1 MKNTPKAR
9 LAALALTA
17 LFSAQSATV
26 LADDEWALTMVGS
39 WSNVGSVSVSQDEKY
54 IVFSQLQTD
63 GKEQAFETYADV
75 NGWSAAEPIETVN
88 AVGTVGGLFL
98 TDDCRHMYFH
108 AKPEGSTN
116 YDIFVV
122 ERQGKAWGKPKKI
135 NDISSDSDDMC
146 PSMVEGGQQIYFLR
160 HQVVSDAKAE
170 KRDYDKMS
178 IYHAKLGNDGK
189 WSRILPINP
198 AISFGF
204 VQDVRMMRD
213 GETMLFSTRPEKKG
227 KARPVF
233 TRKTVAD
240 QWLLPEFMN
249 DDDSKEFR
257 CLQNAGNHL
266 YLIMPTNRKSDY
278 GMIYRTSINPKY
290 ATNTVITESGHV
302 INKINQQPIEATFE
316 VRNPTTN
323 DIIGVYQTDPTDGS
337 YHITNMPGKSYL
349 VETRAQGYSFSS
361 QLLQYQVNGASMLPS
376 TIELFDT
383 ASVGITLYDGDIY
396 QPIDGKVIAVRQSD
410 KAIFRSQ
417 KGRTGWY
424 QLHLPLGGDYNII
437 ATAKGFGEN
446 SFLFKVTGD
455 ITFDHYERE
464 IAMHPVRRDIAV
476 RIYDDVTN
484 EAISAPAFF
493 RSLDRDENISKAAN
507 SDNVSLREGD
517 KYNITVHPQGYMF
530 ANFTINLSTDQR
542 TSLEIPLT
550 ALRVGSKLLLH
561 DILFDNNQAFLR
573 PESYAELDR
582 VIRLMNEN
590 PELKIEIQA
599 HTDNVGNAASNKR
612 LSDRRADS
620 AVQYLLENGVPQDRM
635 RSSGYGASK
644 PIADNSTEEGRQL
657 NRRVELLIID

>member
-1 MKNTPKAR
+1 MKNTLKAR
-9 LAALALTA
+9 LATLALTA

-26 LADDEWALTMVGS
+26 LADDEWPLTMVGP
-39 WSNVGSVSVSQDEKY
+39 WTNVGSVSVSQDEKY

-75 NGWSAAEPIETVN
+75 NGWTAAEPIETVN
-88 AVGTVGGLFL
+88 TVGTVGGLFL
-98 TDDCRHMYFH
+98 SDDCRHLYFH

-122 ERQGKAWGKPKKI
+122 ERQGKTWGKPKKL
-135 NDISSDSDDMC
+135 NDISSNSDDIC
-146 PSMVEGGQQIYFLR
+146 PSMIEGGQQIYFLR
-160 HQVVSDAKAE
+160 HQVVSDAKTE
-170 KRDYDKMS
+170 KREGDKMS
-178 IYHAKLGNDGK
+178 IYHAKLNKDGK

-213 GETMLFSTRPEKKG
+213 GETMLFSTRPEKKD

-233 TRKTVAD
+233 ARKTIAD

-266 YLIMPTNRKSDY
+266 YLIMPNRKSDY

-290 ATNTVITESGHV
+290 ATNAVITESGHV

-316 VRNPTTN
+316 VRNPTSN

-349 VETRAQGYSFSS
+349 VETRAQGYSFNS
-361 QLLQYQVNGASMLPS
+361 QLLQYQANGATMLPS

-383 ASVGITLYDGDIY
+383 ASVGITLFDGDIY
-396 QPIDGKVIAVRQSD
+396 QPIDGKIIAVRQSD

-417 KGRTGWY
+417 KGRAGWY
-424 QLHLPLGGDYNII
+424 LLHLPLGGDYNII
-437 ATAKGFGEN
+437 ATAKGFEEN

-464 IAMHPVRRDIAV
+464 IAMHPIRRDIAV

-484 EAISAPAFF
+484 ETISASALF
-493 RSLDRDENISKAAN
+493 RSLDRDENITKTAN

-517 KYNITVHPQGYMF
+517 KYNITVHPKGYMF
-530 ANFTINLSTDQR
+530 ANFTINLNTDQR

-573 PESYAELDR
+573 PESYAELER

-599 HTDNVGNAASNKR
+599 HTDNVGSASSNKR

-620 AVQYLLENGVPQDRM
+620 ALQYLIENGVEPTRM
-635 RSSGYGASK
+635 RSIGFGATK
-644 PIADNSTEEGRQL
+644 PVADNSTEEGRQL

>member
-1 MKNTPKAR
+1 MKNTLKAR
-9 LAALALTA
+9 LATLALTA

-26 LADDEWALTMVGS
+26 LADDEWPLTMVGP
-39 WSNVGSVSVSQDEKY
+39 WTNVGSVSVSQDEKY

-75 NGWSAAEPIETVN
+75 NGWTAAEPIETVN

-98 TDDCRHMYFH
+98 SDDCRHLYFH

-122 ERQGKAWGKPKKI
+122 ERQGKTWGKPKKL
-135 NDISSDSDDMC
+135 NDISSNSDDIC
-146 PSMVEGGQQIYFLR
+146 PSMIEGGQQIYFLR
-160 HQVVSDAKAE
+160 HQVVSDAKTE
-170 KRDYDKMS
+170 KREGDKMS
-178 IYHAKLGNDGK
+178 IYHAKLNKDGK

-213 GETMLFSTRPEKKG
+213 GETMLFSTRPEKKD

-233 TRKTVAD
+233 ARKTIAD

-266 YLIMPTNRKSDY
+266 YLIMPNRKSDY

-290 ATNTVITESGHV
+290 ATNAVITESGHV

-316 VRNPTTN
+316 VRNPTSN

-349 VETRAQGYSFSS
+349 VETRAQGYSFNS
-361 QLLQYQVNGASMLPS
+361 QLLQYQANGATMLPS

-383 ASVGITLYDGDIY
+383 ASVGITLFDGDIY
-396 QPIDGKVIAVRQSD
+396 QPIDGKIIAVRQSD

-417 KGRTGWY
+417 KGRAGWY
-424 QLHLPLGGDYNII
+424 LLHLPLGGDYNII
-437 ATAKGFGEN
+437 ATAKGFEEN

-464 IAMHPVRRDIAV
+464 IAMHPIRRDIAV

-484 EAISAPAFF
+484 ETISASALF
-493 RSLDRDENISKAAN
+493 RSLDRDENITKTAN

-517 KYNITVHPQGYMF
+517 KYNITVHPKGYMF
-530 ANFTINLSTDQR
+530 ANFTINLNTDQR

-573 PESYAELDR
+573 PESYAELER

-599 HTDNVGNAASNKR
+599 HTDNVGSASSNKR

-620 AVQYLLENGVPQDRM
+620 ALQYLIENGVEPTRM
-635 RSSGYGASK
+635 RSIGFGATK
-644 PIADNSTEEGRQL
+644 PVADNSTEEGRQL

>member
-1 MKNTPKAR
+1 MKNTLKAR
-9 LAALALTA
+9 LATLALTA

-26 LADDEWALTMVGS
+26 LADDEWPLTMVGP
-39 WSNVGSVSVSQDEKY
+39 WTNVGSVSVSQDEKY

-75 NGWSAAEPIETVN
+75 NGWTAAEPIETVN

-98 TDDCRHMYFH
+98 SDDCRHLYFH

-122 ERQGKAWGKPKKI
+122 ERQGKTWGKPKKL
-135 NDISSDSDDMC
+135 NDISSNSDDIC
-146 PSMVEGGQQIYFLR
+146 PSMIEGGQQIYFLR
-160 HQVVSDAKAE
+160 HQVVSDAKTE
-170 KRDYDKMS
+170 KREGDKMS
-178 IYHAKLGNDGK
+178 IYHAKLNKDGK

-213 GETMLFSTRPEKKG
+213 GETMLFSTRPEKKD

-233 TRKTVAD
+233 ARKTIAD

-266 YLIMPTNRKSDY
+266 YLIMPNRKSDY

-290 ATNTVITESGHV
+290 ATNAVITESGHV

-316 VRNPTTN
+316 VRNPTSN

-349 VETRAQGYSFSS
+349 VETRAQGYSFNS
-361 QLLQYQVNGASMLPS
+361 QLLQYQANGATMLPS

-383 ASVGITLYDGDIY
+383 ASVGITLFDGDIY
-396 QPIDGKVIAVRQSD
+396 QPIDGKIIAVRQSD

-417 KGRTGWY
+417 KGRAGWY
-424 QLHLPLGGDYNII
+424 LLHLPLGGDYNII

-464 IAMHPVRRDIAV
+464 IAMHPIRRDIAV

-484 EAISAPAFF
+484 ETISASALF
-493 RSLDRDENISKAAN
+493 RSLDRDENITKTAN

-517 KYNITVHPQGYMF
+517 KYNITVHPKGYMF
-530 ANFTINLSTDQR
+530 ANFTINLNTDQR

-573 PESYAELDR
+573 PESYAELER

-599 HTDNVGNAASNKR
+599 HTDNVGSASSNKR

-620 AVQYLLENGVPQDRM
+620 ALQYLIENGVEPTRM
-635 RSSGYGASK
+635 RSIGFGATK
-644 PIADNSTEEGRQL
+644 PVADNSTEEGRQL

>member
-1 MKNTPKAR
+1 MKNTLKAR
-9 LAALALTA
+9 LATLALTA

-26 LADDEWALTMVGS
+26 LADDEWPLTMVGP
-39 WSNVGSVSVSQDEKY
+39 WTNVGSVSVSQDEKY

-75 NGWSAAEPIETVN
+75 NGWTAAEPIETVN
-88 AVGTVGGLFL
+88 TVGTVGGLFL
-98 TDDCRHMYFH
+98 SDDCRHLYFH

-122 ERQGKAWGKPKKI
+122 ERQGKTWGKPKKL
-135 NDISSDSDDMC
+135 NDISSNSDDIC
-146 PSMVEGGQQIYFLR
+146 PSMIEGGQQIYFLR
-160 HQVVSDAKAE
+160 HQVVSDAKTE
-170 KRDYDKMS
+170 KREGDKMS
-178 IYHAKLGNDGK
+178 IYHAKLNKDGK

-213 GETMLFSTRPEKKG
+213 GETMLFSTRPEKKD

-233 TRKTVAD
+233 ARKTIAD

-266 YLIMPTNRKSDY
+266 YLIMPNRKSDY

-290 ATNTVITESGHV
+290 ATNAVITESGHV

-316 VRNPTTN
+316 VRNPTSN

-349 VETRAQGYSFSS
+349 VETRAQGYSFNS
-361 QLLQYQVNGASMLPS
+361 QLLQYQANGATMLPS

-383 ASVGITLYDGDIY
+383 ASVGITLFDGDIY
-396 QPIDGKVIAVRQSD
+396 QPIDGKIIAVRQSD

-417 KGRTGWY
+417 KGRAGWY
-424 QLHLPLGGDYNII
+424 LLHLPLGGDYNII

-464 IAMHPVRRDIAV
+464 IAMHPIRRDIAV

-484 EAISAPAFF
+484 ETISASALF
-493 RSLDRDENISKAAN
+493 RSLDRDENITKTAN

-517 KYNITVHPQGYMF
+517 KYNITVHPKGYMF
-530 ANFTINLSTDQR
+530 ANFTINLNTDQR

-573 PESYAELDR
+573 PESYAELER

-599 HTDNVGNAASNKR
+599 HTDNVGSASSNKR

-620 AVQYLLENGVPQDRM
+620 ALQYLIENGVEPTRM
-635 RSSGYGASK
+635 RSIGFGATK
-644 PIADNSTEEGRQL
+644 PVADNSTEEGRQL